1 MKNDYRVPLV
11 SDTVQDDTNEDDDNI
26 DNIVK
31 LHNVEIELQ
40 TPIYCVRQ
48 LLLMNRICSCI
59 REQASN
65 PAATIAI
72 VKNWVFCSCYSCKDR
87 FCTWVHLMKDD
98 ITHNPGLYNNEEVKF
113 TVRRVEGTHVQVRN
127 LHQYHTISRL
137 LKKILFYLKQW
148 LVERG

>member
-1 MKNDYRVPLV
+1 MMKNDYRVPLV

-59 REQASN
+59 REQAGN
-65 PAATIAI
+65 TAATIAI
-72 VKNWVFCSCYSCKDR
+72 VKN
-87 FCTWVHLMKDD
+87 
-98 ITHNPGLYNNEEVKF
+98 
-113 TVRRVEGTHVQVRN
+113 
-127 LHQYHTISRL
+127 
-137 LKKILFYLKQW
+137 
-148 LVERG
+148 